1 MSSTIIERDDFV
13 LEARSLSRAFG
24 ALRAVDDVNFRLPRG
39 ELRAII
45 GPNGAGKSTFFA
57 LLMGRLAPTSGEIF
71 LEGERINL
79 LAPHMISRRGIAL
92 AFQITNIF
100 PNLSVAD
107 NVRLAV
113 QSRQMSFNPFRDV
126 TSRVATEA
134 AVAGL
139 LEEIV
144 LSGKANEFAA
154 NLSHGEQKY
163 LEIGLALAIGP
174 KLLLLDEPTA
184 GMSARET
191 AETAALIKRL
201 SQRVSVILVEHDMDV
216 VMDIADTITVFH
228 QGRILAEG
236 SPDEIRV
243 NDEVQHVYLRGA

>member
-1 MSSTIIERDDFV
+1 MTAERKDLM
-13 LEARSLSRAFG
+13 LETRSLTRTFG
-24 ALRAVDDVNFRLPRG
+24 ALKAVDSVDFQLRRG

-57 LLMGRLAPTSGEIF
+57 MLMGRVQPSSGDIL
-71 LEGERINL
+71 LEGERISR
-79 LAPHMISRRGIAL
+79 LAPHRISRRGVSL

-100 PNLSVAD
+100 PNLRVAD

-113 QSRQMSFNPFRDV
+113 QSRQMSFNPFRGA
-126 TSRVATEA
+126 TSRTTIETTVAAILDDIALA
-134 AVAGL
+134 A
-139 LEEIV
+139 
-144 LSGKANEFAA
+144 KADELAA

-163 LEIGLALAIGP
+163 LEIGLAVATHP

-184 GMSARET
+184 GMSGQET
-191 AETAALIKRL
+191 TATSALIKRL
-201 SQRVSVILVEHDMDV
+201 SQRLSVILVEHDMDV

-236 SPDEIRV
+236 PPAEIRT
-243 NDEVQHVYLRGA
+243 NDAVQRVYLKGDA